1 MRRVSVAV
9 AVGCA
14 LVALATNSPAE
25 PSLWYRASHPSARA
39 EARLLRGIERML
51 DREEQAAS
59 DPEVASRFARAAVAM
74 MDLAHV
80 PPPEEP
86 RLACAMARA
95 LIGSNLGRVDEA
107 VTLLE
112 GAIPKLPEGTLLVTA
127 WHDLGRARAIRGDLA
142 GARAAESRVLAL
154 AVDPR
159 ERAMAFYE
167 RARAELRLGEVKS
180 AALDFRRAAD
190 AAPTELVRLR
200 ARYGLGV
207 ALERSG
213 DLPGAWAALEQ
224 AVATRLPLS
233 HYASDD
239 PLELPGAFE
248 PPYELE
254 YVKALVALSRARQAS
269 DPDHLR
275 ELLEDALRRWDTYLE
290 TARPSEPW
298 LANARRFREQTAA
311 QLRKLRGVRPRAAR

>member
-1 MRRVSVAV
+1 MRRVSAAV
-9 AVGCA
+9 ALGFA
-14 LVALATNSPAE
+14 LVALAPHAPAE
-25 PSLWYRASHPSARA
+25 PSLWYRASHPNARS
-39 EARLLRGIERML
+39 EARLLRALERML

-59 DPEVASRFARAAVAM
+59 DPEVASHFARAAVAM
-74 MDLAHV
+74 FDLARV
-80 PPPEEP
+80 RSEDP

-95 LIGSNLGRVDEA
+95 LIGSNFGRLDEA
-107 VTLLE
+107 EALLA

-127 WHDLGRARAIRGDLA
+127 WHDLGRARAGRGDLS
-142 GARAAESRVLAL
+142 GARAAQSRVLEL
-154 AVDPR
+154 AVESG
-159 ERAMAFYE
+159 ERALAFYE
-167 RARAELRLGEVKS
+167 RARAELRLGEVTS

-190 AAPTELVRLR
+190 DAPTELVRLR

-233 HYASDD
+233 QYASDD
-239 PLELPGAFE
+239 PLELPGGFD

-269 DPDHLR
+269 ERDDR
-275 ELLEDALRRWDTYLE
+275 RAELEEALRRWDTYLE
-290 TARPSEPW
+290 TARPNEPW

-311 QLRKLRGVRPRAAR
+311 ELRKARGASPRSAR